1 MTKIYPALFAVFV
14 FLLSSCSADNQTTA
28 TDSNTATIPKN
39 IIMVIGDGMGPEHT
53 TAYRY
58 YADNPDT
65 PEIETTIFDELL
77 TGMSSTYPEDETL
90 VTDSASSATAL
101 ASGIKTYNA
110 AIGVDSQKRPVETVL
125 ERASKIGKNTAIV
138 VTSQINHATPASYIA
153 HNESRQN
160 YDEIADNYLS
170 NQINGKPV
178 IDLMLGGG
186 TRYFIRED
194 RNLVEEFVALGYQYI
209 DDLSDLDE
217 LTALP
222 AMGLF
227 APAGL
232 PHAIDDPD
240 YPDRLNQMTTKALS
254 LLSQNNPNGF
264 FMMVE
269 GSQIDWCAHANDIA
283 CDMKEMEDFAF
294 TLETLKSF
302 AEQDGETLVIVT
314 ADHNT
319 GGFSIGG
326 YDEYLWEPGLVHQ
339 IHASVQTLTTEMS
352 VADDLAA
359 VWNANVDFELT
370 EQEIEQLVA
379 AKNISDDALNEQ
391 LLDIINRRTYSG
403 WTTYGHTG
411 GDVQV
416 FAIGTGSG
424 DFAGYQDNTDIAK
437 NIFRLLNQ

>member
-1 MTKIYPALFAVFV
+1 MTIIRPALFSVFV
-14 FLLSSCSADNQTTA
+14 LLLCSCSADTQTTA
-28 TDSNTATIPKN
+28 VEDTTATIPKN

-58 YADNPDT
+58 YADDPGT

-77 TGMSSTYPEDETL
+77 TGMSSTYPEDETV

-110 AIGVDSQKRPVETVL
+110 AIGVDSQGRPVGTVL
-125 ERASKIGKNTAIV
+125 EKAKEIGKNTAIV

-160 YDEIADNYLS
+160 YNEIADNYLS

-194 RNLVEEFVALGYQYI
+194 RNLVDEFRALGYQYI
-209 DDLSDLDE
+209 DDLSELDN

-232 PHAIDDPD
+232 PYAIDDPG
-240 YPDRLNQMTTKALS
+240 YSDRLNQMTTRALS

-294 TLETLKSF
+294 TLATLKSF

-326 YDEYLWEPGLVHQ
+326 YDEYLWKPELVHQ
-339 IHASVQTLTTEMS
+339 IHASVETLTQEMS
-352 VADDLAA
+352 AADDLSAI
-359 VWNANVDFELT
+359 WNANVDFELAA
-370 EQEIEQLVA
+370 EEIELLSA
-379 AKNISDDALNEQ
+379 ARNTSDEALNEQ
-391 LLDIINRRTYSG
+391 LLDIINQRTYSG

-416 FAIGTGSG
+416 FAFGTGSEAFTG
-424 DFAGYQDNTDIAK
+424 HLDNTDIAR

>member
-1 MTKIYPALFAVFV
+1 MTNIRLALFSVFV
-14 FLLSSCSADNQTTA
+14 FLLCSCSTDSQTTA
-28 TDSNTATIPKN
+28 IEETTATIPKN

-77 TGMSSTYPEDETL
+77 TGMSSTYPEDETV

-110 AIGVDSQKRPVETVL
+110 AIGVDSQGRPVETVL
-125 ERASKIGKNTAIV
+125 EKAKEIGKNTAIV

-160 YDEIADNYLS
+160 YNEIADNYLS

-194 RNLVEEFVALGYQYI
+194 RNLVDEFRALGYQYI
-209 DDLSDLDE
+209 DDLADLDE
-217 LTALP
+217 LAALP

-240 YPDRLNQMTTKALS
+240 YPDRLNQMTIKALS
-254 LLSQNNPNGF
+254 LLSQSNPNGF

-326 YDEYLWEPGLVHQ
+326 FNEYQWKPELVHQ
-339 IHASVQTLTTEMS
+339 IHASVQVLTQKMS
-352 VADDLAA
+352 AADDLSSI
-359 VWNANVDFELT
+359 WSENVDFELT
-370 EQEIEQLVA
+370 AEEIEQLNG

-403 WTTYGHTG
+403 WTTFGHTG

-416 FAIGTGSG
+416 FAYGVGSEAFTGHL
-424 DFAGYQDNTDIAK
+424 DNTDIAK
-437 NIFRLLNQ
+437 NIFKLLN